1 MTLEEFFRD
10 HPEVAIAFSGGVD
23 SAYLLYAATRYAKRV
38 HAYTVHSQ
46 FQPRFELD
54 DARRLAAEL
63 GAALSV
69 LRWMCSLFPAR
80 QKTGRI
86 AAITASRPC
95 SQRSAMPLSPT
106 ASRCSAT
113 APTLLTQSPIAR
125 GCAPCASLPC
135 VHRCANAAS
144 RRTPSARS
152 AATPAFSPGTSL
164 PTPVSPRA
172 RRLTNR

>member
-38 HAYTVHSQ
+38 RAYTVHSQ

-54 DARRLAAEL
+54 DARHLAAEL

-69 LRWMCSLFPAR
+69 LPLDVL
-80 QKTGRI
+80 
-86 AAITASRPC
+86 
-95 SQRSAMPLSPT
+95 AMPGAAENGPD
-106 ASRCSAT
+106 RCYHCKQAVLT
-113 APTLLTQSPIAR
+113 TIRDAALADGFTLLCDGTNASDAVADRPGMRALRELSVHSPLRECGLTKDTIRA
-125 GCAPCASLPC
+125 L
-135 VHRCANAAS
+135 S
-144 RRTPSARS
+144 RDAGLFTW
-152 AATPAFSPGTSL
+152 TSP

-172 RRLTNR
+172 RQAANR